1 MLEHSEAGNVR
12 ICLGQEFEKLACVEE
27 LNETF
32 TDDQTEWRPGV
43 SQGGPV
49 GWSIG
54 SKAGPGGWSA
64 GSQAGPGRMVNK
76 VSSWTW
82 GTRNRVSG
90 GNW

>member
-1 MLEHSEAGNVR
+1 M
-12 ICLGQEFEKLACVEE
+12 
-27 LNETF
+27 
-32 TDDQTEWRPGV
+32 